1 MKNGFFLIALVAL
14 FFAAC
19 EEQPRDITLTAS
31 PASFKET
38 ISPTSTK
45 DLSSDVLN
53 TSANSGTISW
63 ELSEEMQVTGW
74 TYAVTIDGAAQ
85 TGTSG
90 SFEIAANATKT
101 IVVKVMPNGN
111 AGTGKAKLELKQDGV
126 ARATV
131 TYEVEAAVTGPSFS
145 MDKNTDSGT
154 AAASNVKVEYKSKV
168 TNLRSSD
175 LDLRWVRTIDGGT
188 PTRWDVDVC
197 DIVQC
202 HIPTVSTYDIT
213 VPANGSFDLK
223 IGFNSNSVLGT
234 GDATVYLYEPSDS
247 AGTVQVFQASHVAN

>member
-1 MKNGFFLIALVAL
+1 MKNGFFLIAFMAL

-19 EEQPRDITLTAS
+19 EEQPKDVTLTAS
-31 PASFKET
+31 PASFQET

-45 DLSSDVLN
+45 DLSSTVTN
-53 TSANSGTISW
+53 TSANSGTIAW
-63 ELSEEMQVTGW
+63 ELDEEVQVAGW
-74 TYAVTIDGAAQ
+74 TYAVMIDGAMQ

-90 SFEIAANATKT
+90 SFEIAANASKT

-111 AGTGKAKLELKQDGV
+111 TGNGKAKLELEQDGV
-126 ARATV
+126 NRATIMY
-131 TYEVEAAVTGPSFS
+131 TIEAAMTGPSFS

-154 AAASNVKVEYKSKV
+154 APASNMKIEYISKV
-168 TNLRSSD
+168 TNLRSAD
-175 LDLRWVRTIDGGT
+175 LDLRWVRTIDANT
-188 PTRWDVDVC
+188 PARWDIDVC

-202 HIPTVSTYDIT
+202 HIPSVSTYDIT

-223 IGFNSNSVLGT
+223 IGFNPNSNLGT